1 MDRNFGIGL
10 AVGLVAGLGVGY
22 FLAGRTAPAPQT
34 AVLAPG
40 PGPAGLPA
48 GFPGSPG
55 APTPAAPGLP
65 PPAGAPAPGSPA
77 PGSPAP
83 GGPPALPSP
92 QLLARIDQLEKAVA
106 ANPKDLPAWIELG
119 NHYFDTHQ
127 ASKSIAAYDKA
138 LALNPKNPDVLTDQ
152 GVMYRQAGEFKKAL
166 ANFEKAA
173 QLDPRHAQSRFN
185 IGIVY
190 AQDLQQPEKAIAAW
204 RKLIETNPESPQA
217 DNARRAI
224 EGLQGGH
231 TH

>member
-1 MDRNFGIGL
+1 M
-10 AVGLVAGLGVGY
+10 AGLGVGY
-22 FLAGRTAPAPQT
+22 FLAGRAAPAPQT
-34 AVLAPG
+34 TVLAPG

-55 APTPAAPGLP
+55 APAAAAPGLP
-65 PPAGAPAPGSPA
+65 PPAAAPG
-77 PGSPAP
+77 P

-106 ANPKDLPAWIELG
+106 ANPKDLRAWIELG

-127 ASKSIAAYDKA
+127 ASKSIEAYGKA

-173 QLDPRHAQSRFN
+173 ELDPRHAQSRFN

-190 AQDLQQPEKAIAAW
+190 AQDLKQPEKAVAAW
-204 RKLIETNPESPQA
+204 RKLIETNPQSPQA
-217 DNARRAI
+217 ENARRAI

>member
-22 FLAGRTAPAPQT
+22 FLAGRAAPAPQST
-34 AVLAPG
+34 VLAPG

-55 APTPAAPGLP
+55 SPAPAAPGAPGLP
-65 PPAGAPAPGSPA
+65 PLAAA
-77 PGSPAP
+77 PAP
-83 GGPPALPSP
+83 GGPPGLPSP

-106 ANPKDLPAWIELG
+106 ANPKDLQAWIELG

-127 ASKSIAAYDKA
+127 ASKSIEAYDKA
-138 LALNPKNPDVLTDQ
+138 LALNPKNADVLTDQ

-166 ANFEKAA
+166 ANFEKASS
-173 QLDPRHAQSRFN
+173 LDPRHAQSRFN

-204 RKLIETNPESPQA
+204 QKLIETNPQSPQA
-217 DNARRAI
+217 ENARRAI
-224 EGLQGGH
+224 EGLRSGH